1 MVKRGRGAR
10 APEPDADA
18 ERVVG
23 VLAIQGDVEKHLAA
37 IERLGA
43 RGRRVRMPTDLA
55 GLSALIL
62 PGGESTTISKGL
74 DRHGLVEPIRAFA
87 RAGGALLGTCAGAIL
102 LARTARSLAR
112 EGHPVPTLGLVDV
125 DALRN
130 AYGTQV
136 DSFVAPADAD
146 SGPGWRGMEC
156 VFIRA
161 PRLVDPGPQ
170 VEILARVDGEPVLVR
185 QGRRMA
191 CTFHPELTDDL
202 RVHAALLELAGSG
215 PIG

>member
-1 MVKRGRGAR
+1 VRRRAAR
-10 APEPDADA
+10 AAGGPPQ
-18 ERVVG
+18 VG

-37 IERLGA
+37 LERLGA
-43 RGRRVRMPTDLA
+43 RGRRVRTPRDLA

-74 DRHGLVEPIRAFA
+74 DRHRLVEPVRAFA
-87 RAGGALLGTCAGAIL
+87 KGGGAILGTCAGAIL
-102 LARTARSLAR
+102 LARESRN
-112 EGHPVPTLGLVDV
+112 HPVPTLGLVDV
-125 DALRN
+125 AALRN

-146 SGPGWRGMEC
+146 SAPAWRGMAC

-161 PRLVDPGPQ
+161 PRLADPGRG
-170 VEILARVDGEPVLVR
+170 VEVLARVDGEPVLVR
-185 QGRRMA
+185 QGRIMA

-202 RVHAALLELAGSG
+202 RVHAALLALAEGAPG
-215 PIG
+215 R

>member
-1 MVKRGRGAR
+1 MGEDSRTR
-10 APEPDADA
+10 PMT
-18 ERVVG
+18 VG

-37 IERLGA
+37 IERLGEV
-43 RGRRVRMPTDLA
+43 GRRVRGPADLA
-55 GLSALIL
+55 GLAALIL

-87 RAGGALLGTCAGAIL
+87 RQGGALLGTCAGAIL
-102 LARTARSLAR
+102 LARSSRN
-112 EGHPVPTLGLVDV
+112 HPVPTLGLVDV

-136 DSFVAPADAD
+136 DSFVASTD
-146 SGPGWRGMEC
+146 GPGSGEAWRGMEC

-161 PRLVDPGPQ
+161 PRLADPGPG

-185 QGRRMA
+185 QGRRLA

-202 RVHAALLELAGSG
+202 RVHAELLALAGAA
-215 PIG
+215 